1 MQTGTGRL
9 GRARGSITSVGNAAL
24 RAPSREPAEGR
35 TPGGQ
40 VPAEGPP
47 CHGLCHRVIFILS
60 EGRGLGARSQGLCCV
75 LGPRLSSVV
84 SWARATVNTQ
94 KAKSVFQ
101 TRKCLVVTPRG
112 AAPPLLREP
121 RPEPPGLHSDLGP
134 CTPLFSVLNLRGCP
148 PLASPVASPQ
158 PRRARPDA
166 TRCSPVEATTIPHRQ
181 PGFFP
186 RPSSELPG
194 TVSCIGTRIH
204 SHLPRGSLSDPGP

>member
-1 MQTGTGRL
+1 MSGRTEGKDLQTGTGRL

-60 EGRGLGARSQGLCCV
+60 EGRGLGARSQGLCRV

-112 AAPPLLREP
+112 AAAPLLREP
-121 RPEPPGLHSDLGP
+121 RPEPPGLHSDPAHRFLASWTSAAALP
-134 CTPLFSVLNLRGCP
+134 RPAQWP
-148 PLASPVASPQ
+148 PLSPDEPVLMPHAALQWKPPQ
-158 PRRARPDA
+158 YRMDNWVSFHVRHLNCQGLCRA
-166 TRCSPVEATTIPHRQ
+166 
-181 PGFFP
+181 
-186 RPSSELPG
+186 
-194 TVSCIGTRIH
+194 
-204 SHLPRGSLSDPGP
+204 

>member
-1 MQTGTGRL
+1 MQKDSRLIRSNLPPSFSQLPRPCWSAWPAGQGRGAGTGRVLGRTEGKDLQTGTGRL

-112 AAPPLLREP
+112 AAAPLLREP
-121 RPEPPGLHSDLGP
+121 RPEPPGLHSDP
-134 CTPLFSVLNLRGCP
+134 AHRF
-148 PLASPVASPQ
+148 LAS
-158 PRRARPDA
+158 
-166 TRCSPVEATTIPHRQ
+166 
-181 PGFFP
+181 
-186 RPSSELPG
+186 
-194 TVSCIGTRIH
+194 
-204 SHLPRGSLSDPGP
+204 